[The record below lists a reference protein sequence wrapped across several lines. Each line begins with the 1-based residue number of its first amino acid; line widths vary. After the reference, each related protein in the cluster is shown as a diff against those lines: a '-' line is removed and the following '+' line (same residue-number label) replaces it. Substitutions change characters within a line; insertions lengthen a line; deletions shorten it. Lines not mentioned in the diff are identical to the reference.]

1 MAGVEKGVGVRSGD
15 GWVGGG
21 CTAACVR
28 PEDAHMCWAD
38 GTAGL
43 AQRSAGAPGCISQ
56 AARPSRNARAGPRI
70 TAGRVSDA
78 GEVLGWV
85 CVSVFV

>member
-1 MAGVEKGVGVRSGD
+1 MGVGGI
-15 GWVGGG
+15 
-21 CTAACVR
+21 AACVR

-43 AQRSAGAPGCISQ
+43 ARRSAGALGCISQ
-56 AARPSRNARAGPRI
+56 ALRPSRNARSGPRI

-85 CVSVFV
+85 SVCVCEREKKRV